1 MPTAELRIPHQVS
14 SGATLRSRW
23 HAGSEDISR
32 RTDLPTAGRARVLI
46 VEDEALIARDIQHR
60 VREMGYQA
68 DWLAASGEDALA
80 LARDIAPQM
89 VLMDLKLGK
98 GIDGVQTTE
107 MLRAICDVPVI
118 YLTAFCDAETIE
130 RAKLTAPA
138 GYLVKPFATREL
150 RIAIEIGLHRHEIQ
164 SNFTEACQCL
174 ATTIASIGDGIIAT
188 NARGKINIANRAAA
202 MLLGRGNAE
211 LVGQNI
217 AEAFHIRL
225 IPSHEAALQLA
236 DPVSELLATGVDKLS
251 YTDVLLRCPRGRE
264 IPIDVTATRIVDDD
278 SHAGGV
284 VLVFRDITFRQLNE
298 TDLRYRAYH
307 DNLTGLPNRSLFYDR
322 MHGALV
328 HSRQFSHNF
337 ALLFLDLDD
346 FKVVNDTLGHD
357 VGDLLLQQVAERL
370 KSAVRPEDTVAR
382 LAGDEFAIILNDID
396 GADDARQIAAK
407 LLTAFCESF
416 HLTDAGIAVS
426 ASIGISLCPRDGTE
440 IDRLMRC
447 ADKAMYTA
455 KLKGKNAC
463 EVYSNGNDC

>member
-1 MPTAELRIPHQVS
+1 MPTAELRIPQHVS
-14 SGATLRSRW
+14 SGAAW
-23 HAGSEDISR
+23 HDDSAGSEQPAK
-32 RTDLPTAGRARVLI
+32 LQAAGRARVLI

-68 DWLAASGEDALA
+68 DWVATTGEDALA
-80 LARDIAPQM
+80 LAGEISPQM

-107 MLRAICDVPVI
+107 MLRATCDVPVI
-118 YLTAFCDAETIE
+118 YLTAFYDAETIE
-130 RAKLTAPA
+130 RAKQTAPA

-150 RIAIEIGLHRHEIQ
+150 RIAIEIALHRHEIQ
-164 SNFTEACQCL
+164 SNFTDACHCL

-188 NARGKINIANRAAA
+188 DARGYIEIANRAAA
-202 MLLGRGNAE
+202 MLLGQGSSE
-211 LVGQNI
+211 LVGKKI
-217 AEAFHIRL
+217 GDAFHIRL
-225 IPSHEAALQLA
+225 IPSHLTALHLT
-236 DPVSELLATGVDKLS
+236 DPVSELLTTGVDRLA
-251 YTDVLLRCPRGRE
+251 YTDVLLRCQRGRE
-264 IPIDVTATRIVDDD
+264 IPIDVTATRIVDDH

-284 VLVFRDITFRQLNE
+284 VLVFRDVTFRQLNE

-322 MHGALV
+322 MQGALV
-328 HSRQFSHNF
+328 QTSQFSRNF

-357 VGDLLLQQVAERL
+357 IGDLLLQQVAERL

-396 GADDARQIAAK
+396 GADDAREIAAK
-407 LLTAFCESF
+407 LLTTFCESF
-416 HLTDAGIAVS
+416 HLADAGIAVS

-447 ADKAMYTA
+447 ADKAMYSA

-463 EVYSNGNDC
+463 EIYSSGK